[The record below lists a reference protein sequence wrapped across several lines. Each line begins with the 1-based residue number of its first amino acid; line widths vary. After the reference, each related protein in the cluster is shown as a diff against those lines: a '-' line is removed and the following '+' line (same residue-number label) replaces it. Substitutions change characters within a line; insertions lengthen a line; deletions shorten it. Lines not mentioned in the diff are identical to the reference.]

1 MKITI
6 LNYNRIIINRIMKK
20 RVIKKKTEKREP
32 ITFKISYH
40 KGSANIIVRE
50 EDYYAKNIESK
61 KLKCKTYVYK

>member
-1 MKITI
+1 
-6 LNYNRIIINRIMKK
+6 MKK

-50 EDYYAKNIESK
+50 EDYYAKNVESK
-61 KLKCKTYVYK
+61 KLKYKAYVYK